1 MHMKKSLLLSL
12 LSIGTFF
19 DDSHAFSKPSLSLRG
34 IGVSS
39 KAKEDMLTRRRNSS
53 SSENNSHDRG
63 LSTVEAKRVQR
74 FTVGYDKL
82 CKTCPALLQPRVDTL
97 TEMILGLTEDERKE
111 LMANVARRL
120 ENSGNEATA
129 APARIQTSHD
139 IYNFQTDGMTPCAD
153 SEVNKKDVLV
163 VAVQPNNCNQK
174 LMRKLEKTKEKFE
187 YNRRKAAKARRLLAC
202 CNALLARDLLAN
214 EPTIY
219 TVPNPLDNDIYHDID
234 ELKAM
239 SRQDLKLERL
249 KLHSQKA
256 KFESKVAKGRL
267 KLYDASRALVMTTT

>member
-1 MHMKKSLLLSL
+1 MKRSQILPLI
-12 LSIGTFF
+12 SIGTFF
-19 DDSHAFSKPSLSLRG
+19 NDSHAFSKPSLSLRG
-34 IGVSS
+34 IKSL
-39 KAKEDMLTRRRNSS
+39 KAKEDMLTRRRTSS
-53 SSENNSHDRG
+53 RSENNSHDGG

-74 FTVGYDKL
+74 FTTGYDKL
-82 CKTCPALLQPRVDTL
+82 CKTCPTLLQPRVDTL
-97 TEMILGLTEDERKE
+97 TEMIVGLTKDERKE

-120 ENSGNEATA
+120 EEIGNEATA
-129 APARIQTSHD
+129 AQAGIQTSQD
-139 IYNFQTDGMTPCAD
+139 TYNFQTARATTCTD
-153 SEVNKKDVLV
+153 SEVNAKDVV
-163 VAVQPNNCNQK
+163 VAVQPNDASNEK
-174 LMRKLEKTKEKFE
+174 LIRKLDKAKAKFE

-219 TVPNPLDNDIYHDID
+219 NLPNPLDNDIYHHID
-234 ELKAM
+234 ELKTM